1 MVKWFDKVEDNND
14 KFFALSLIDFS
25 EGILTSKRKITSD
38 KKIIDI
44 DGEIDTKLRLKL
56 SQDLDNFK
64 FKTKNYFKDK
74 HAIIRIPDNCEISK
88 VFESGNLDK
97 KEILVSLCGIS
108 EEQDFIRG
116 HTISGDT
123 KDASS
128 FKVKAAVYTSN
139 NQAFSSIDDILESE
153 GKQING
159 FYAEIPINWIQS
171 IENDENKMEKVN
183 LCSFSKRENNK
194 EIKNFINKKF
204 NNKKESKPRH
214 SLKR

>member
-108 EEQDFIRG
+108 EEQDFMRG
-116 HTISGDT
+116 HTISGDI

-128 FKVKAAVYTSN
+128 FKVKAAVYTSD

-153 GKQING
+153 GEQING
-159 FYAEIPINWIQS
+159 FYADIPIDWIQS
-171 IENDENKMEKVN
+171 IENNENKMEKAN
-183 LCSFSKRENNK
+183 LCSFSKKENHK
-194 EIKNFINKKF
+194 EIKNFIDKKF
-204 NNKKESKPRH
+204 NNIKESKPRN